1 MPQTTVSSTETPL
14 PTKSK
19 VERAHHYLGI
29 ASTTIGIVGAI
40 GTLFVWLAAN
50 FYVGD
55 LEVKLDRPVTA
66 LEIKVYDRKGRESV
80 YHTTRFQLMPGT
92 YEMDVVPAGGSAK
105 RVSATVRFREKT
117 VIKVTVPGSQGE
129 SEGGDEA
136 PERRKRWW
144 QFWRK

>member
-1 MPQTTVSSTETPL
+1 MPETTVTPPQTLV

-19 VERAHHYLGI
+19 VERAHHYLSI
-29 ASTTIGIVGAI
+29 ASTTIGILGAI
-40 GTLFVWLAAN
+40 GTLLVWLAAN

-55 LEVKLDRPVTA
+55 LEVKLDRPVDE
-66 LEIKVYDRKGRESV
+66 LEVKVYDQKGKESV

-92 YEMDVVPAGGSAK
+92 YEMDVVPAGGSAQ

-117 VIKVTVPGSQGE
+117 VINVTVPGSKGE
-129 SEGGDEA
+129 SAGGDGA
-136 PERRKRWW
+136 PEPRKRWW